1 MDHRQLART
10 LAALRTVIGLALLVA
25 PATAGGVWLG
35 GGKPDRRTRL
45 LLRGL
50 GARDLALGLGTL
62 RALDQGTPVRPW
74 VAMSVIGDVADAV
87 GATAALRSLGPART
101 AVTVAAAGGGAAL
114 GAVAVSDLD

>member
-10 LAALRTVIGLALLVA
+10 LAALRTVIGVALLVA
-25 PATAGGVWLG
+25 PATAGGAWLG
-35 GGKPDRRTRL
+35 GAKPDRRARL

-87 GATAALRSLGPART
+87 GATAALRSLGPAR
-101 AVTVAAAGGGAAL
+101 AAITVAAAGGGAAL